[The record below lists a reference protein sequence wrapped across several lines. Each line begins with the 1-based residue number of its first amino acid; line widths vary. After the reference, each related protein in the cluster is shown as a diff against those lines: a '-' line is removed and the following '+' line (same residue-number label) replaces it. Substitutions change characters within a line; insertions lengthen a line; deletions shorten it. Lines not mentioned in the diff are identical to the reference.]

1 VPYIFHLMEVAEKTT
16 TEEETIVALLH
27 DFLEAIHPE

>member
-1 VPYIFHLMEVAEKTT
+1 MEVAEKTT